1 MQFEINHNVTE
12 KVCKVTFINPHKIG
26 RFGWTQL
33 DETFKY
39 LGANQCDDASYLFP
53 SFITSQVI
61 QEIINNT
68 CFVCGGLMKDGIAIV
83 NNKIVVES
91 FDSIADT
98 YEGTIEYLDNTSVKQ
113 ITVRKCTSCGHSH
126 T

>member
-1 MQFEINHNVTE
+1 MQFEMNHNVTE
-12 KVCKVTFINPHKIG
+12 KVCKVTFISPHKIR

-68 CFVCGGLMKDGIAIV
+68 CFVCGGLMKDGTAIV

-91 FDSIADT
+91 FDSAIDT
-98 YEGTIEYLDNTSVKQ
+98 YEGTIEYPDNTSVKQ
-113 ITVRKCTSCGHSH
+113 IKVRKCSSCGHNH

>member
-33 DETFKY
+33 NETFEY

-61 QEIINNT
+61 QEIIHNT
-68 CFVCGGLMKDGIAIV
+68 CFVCGGLMQDSEVQNGGISPAI
-83 NNKIVVES
+83 K
-91 FDSIADT
+91 
-98 YEGTIEYLDNTSVKQ
+98 
-113 ITVRKCTSCGHSH
+113 VRKCSSCGHSH

>member
-1 MQFEINHNVTE
+1 MQFEMNHNVTE
-12 KVCKVTFINPHKIG
+12 KVCKVTFISPHKIR

-39 LGANQCDDASYLFP
+39 LGADQCDDASYLFP

-61 QEIINNT
+61 QEIIRNT
-68 CFVCGGLMKDGIAIV
+68 CFECGGLMKDSTAFQNTNV
-83 NNKIVVES
+83 S
-91 FDSIADT
+91 FDDFGNDAGLR
-98 YEGTIEYLDNTSVKQ
+98 GTTQSRVGQAQQ
-113 ITVRKCTSCGHSH
+113 INVRKCTSCGHSH